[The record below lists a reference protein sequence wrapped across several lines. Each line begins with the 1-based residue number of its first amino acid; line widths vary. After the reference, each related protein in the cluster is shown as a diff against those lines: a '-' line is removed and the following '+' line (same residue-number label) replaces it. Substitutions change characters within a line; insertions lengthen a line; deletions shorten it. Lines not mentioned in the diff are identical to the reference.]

1 MFKIGA
7 SRPFFPVMKLAHA
20 QVCSGR
26 AGVRWQPGGLLLAKD
41 LHITRASYRRYDL
54 PLVKPLTT
62 GSDKQ
67 LREGF
72 LLQISAE
79 SADGRRFMGV
89 GEIAPLPGEA
99 SWHTIEKINGTFSI
113 SHWSACLH
121 VVDTAD
127 GECCVQGLHKE
138 TLLEAEEQ
146 LRLLLCLLPD
156 LAIPHGLALMQV
168 ISQTHATCFMW
179 QYLTR
184 V

>member
-1 MFKIGA
+1 MN
-7 SRPFFPVMKLAHA
+7 SAHA
-20 QVCSGR
+20 QLCSGR

-41 LHITRASYRRYDL
+41 LHITGASYRRYDL

-99 SWHTIEKINGTFSI
+99 SWHTIIKSI
-113 SHWSACLH
+113 LLCHIKRSACFY
-121 VVDTAD
+121 VVNLAD
-127 GECCVQGLHKE
+127 GECCVQGLHRE

-146 LRLLLCLLPD
+146 LRLLVCLLPD
-156 LAIPHGLALMQV
+156 VAIPHSLALMQV

-179 QYLTR
+179 HYLNL